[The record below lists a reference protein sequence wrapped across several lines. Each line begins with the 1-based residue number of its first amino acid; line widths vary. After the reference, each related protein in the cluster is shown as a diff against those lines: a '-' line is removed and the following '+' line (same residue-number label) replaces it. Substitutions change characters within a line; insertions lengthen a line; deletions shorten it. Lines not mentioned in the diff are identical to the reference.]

1 MQTQIISINDFLIAI
16 LEYWMVWL
24 NTNSYLFLIILVS

>member
-24 NTNSYLFLIILVS
+24 NTNSYLFLIILFS